1 MLLLYVQMRR
11 LEASNRP
18 LTPHGPNPLMPTE
31 TARALKDR
39 AFQELSRRDEEGAFL
54 PLNYEQRQA
63 VKREDLD
70 VVRGI
75 VDRQLQRT
83 KRLLWAMG
91 LSIPVAVAVQIY
103 VEWPGSP
110 GSVEE
115 GGIWAAVG
123 IALPTLWAV
132 FFMAYA
138 LKVALPRISALERA
152 RVLFE
157 VHEEIAEPEG

>member
-1 MLLLYVQMRR
+1 
-11 LEASNRP
+11 
-18 LTPHGPNPLMPTE
+18 MPTE
-31 TARALKDR
+31 TARAAKDR
-39 AFQELSRRDEEGAFL
+39 AFQELSRRDDEGAFL

-70 VVRGI
+70 VVRKI

-91 LSIPVAVAVQIY
+91 LSIPIAVAVQIY
-103 VEWPGSP
+103 VELSGSP
-110 GSVEE
+110 RLMED
-115 GGIWAAVG
+115 GGIWAVIG
-123 IALPTLWAV
+123 VSLPTLWAV

-138 LKVALPRISALERA
+138 LKVAVPRISALERA

-157 VHEEIAEPEG
+157 MHEEIAEPEGENP

>member
-1 MLLLYVQMRR
+1 
-11 LEASNRP
+11 
-18 LTPHGPNPLMPTE
+18 MPTE
-31 TARALKDR
+31 TARAAKDR

-63 VKREDLD
+63 VKRQEVG
-70 VVRGI
+70 VVRRM

-91 LSIPVAVAVQIY
+91 LSIPAAVAVQIY
-103 VEWPGSP
+103 IELSRSP

-157 VHEEIAEPEG
+157 MHEECAEPEGENP

>member
-1 MLLLYVQMRR
+1 
-11 LEASNRP
+11 
-18 LTPHGPNPLMPTE
+18 MPTE
-31 TARALKDR
+31 TARAAKDR

-54 PLNYEQRQA
+54 QLNYEQRQA

-70 VVRGI
+70 VVREI

-91 LSIPVAVAVQIY
+91 LSIPIAVAVQIY
-103 VEWPGSP
+103 VEWSGAPGLM
-110 GSVEE
+110 EE
-115 GGIWAAVG
+115 GGIWTVVG
-123 IALPTLWAV
+123 VSLPTLWAV

-157 VHEEIAEPEG
+157 VHEECADASPENP

>member
-1 MLLLYVQMRR
+1 
-11 LEASNRP
+11 
-18 LTPHGPNPLMPTE
+18 MPTE
-31 TARALKDR
+31 TARAAKDR
-39 AFQELSRRDEEGAFL
+39 AFQELSRRDDEGAFL

-70 VVRGI
+70 VVRKI

-91 LSIPVAVAVQIY
+91 LSIPIAVAVQVY
-103 VEWPGSP
+103 VELSGSP

-115 GGIWAAVG
+115 GGIWTVIG
-123 IALPTLWAV
+123 VSLPTLWAV

-138 LKVALPRISALERA
+138 LKVAVPRISALERA

-157 VHEEIAEPEG
+157 MHEEIAEPEGENP

>member
-1 MLLLYVQMRR
+1 
-11 LEASNRP
+11 
-18 LTPHGPNPLMPTE
+18 MPTE
-31 TARALKDR
+31 TARAAKHR

-70 VVRGI
+70 VVRKI

-91 LSIPVAVAVQIY
+91 LSIPIAVAVQIY
-103 VEWPGSP
+103 VELSGSP
-110 GSVEE
+110 RLMEE
-115 GGIWAAVG
+115 GGIWTVIG
-123 IALPTLWAV
+123 VSLPTLWAV

-138 LKVALPRISALERA
+138 LKVAVPRISALERA
-152 RVLFE
+152 RVMFE
-157 VHEEIAEPEG
+157 MHEEIAETEGENP

>member
-1 MLLLYVQMRR
+1 
-11 LEASNRP
+11 
-18 LTPHGPNPLMPTE
+18 MPTE
-31 TARALKDR
+31 TARAAKDR

-70 VVRGI
+70 VVRKI

-91 LSIPVAVAVQIY
+91 LSIPIAVAVQIY
-103 VEWPGSP
+103 VELSGSP
-110 GSVEE
+110 RLMED
-115 GGIWAAVG
+115 GGIWTVIG
-123 IALPTLWAV
+123 VSLPTLWAV

-138 LKVALPRISALERA
+138 LKVAVPRISALERA

-157 VHEEIAEPEG
+157 MHEEIAESEG

>member
-1 MLLLYVQMRR
+1 
-11 LEASNRP
+11 
-18 LTPHGPNPLMPTE
+18 MPTE
-31 TARALKDR
+31 TARAAKDR
-39 AFQELSRRDEEGAFL
+39 AFQELSRRDDEGAFL

-63 VKREDLD
+63 VKREEVG
-70 VVRGI
+70 VVRRI

-91 LSIPVAVAVQIY
+91 LSIPIAVAVQVY

-115 GGIWAAVG
+115 GGIWAAAG
-123 IALPTLWAV
+123 IVLPTLWAV

-138 LKVALPRISALERA
+138 LKVAVPRISALERA

-157 VHEEIAEPEG
+157 MYEESAEPEG

>member
-1 MLLLYVQMRR
+1 
-11 LEASNRP
+11 
-18 LTPHGPNPLMPTE
+18 MPTE
-31 TARALKDR
+31 TARAAKDR
-39 AFQELSRRDEEGAFL
+39 AFQELSRRDDEGAFL

-70 VVRGI
+70 VVRKI

-91 LSIPVAVAVQIY
+91 LSIPIAVAVQIY
-103 VEWPGSP
+103 VELSGSP
-110 GSVEE
+110 RLMEE
-115 GGIWAAVG
+115 GGIWTVIG
-123 IALPTLWAV
+123 VSLPTLWAV

-138 LKVALPRISALERA
+138 LKVAVPRISALERA

-157 VHEEIAEPEG
+157 MYEESAEPEG